1 MGLRRKARE
10 IAVQSL
16 YMYDVADT
24 NMEELLTYKWV
35 EKKYNSKVLIYSTK
49 LIQGAINN
57 IREID
62 SEIKKSLNNDLSY
75 KRMGIIEKA
84 ILRVSSYEL
93 IFEDIPDSIIL
104 NEAIEISKRFGSE
117 FTYKYVN
124 GILDGIR
131 KNRKSPL

>member
-1 MGLRRKARE
+1 
-10 IAVQSL
+10 
-16 YMYDVADT
+16 MYDIADT
-24 NMEELLTYKWV
+24 NMDELLTYKWV

-49 LIQGAINN
+49 LIKGTINN

-84 ILRVSSYEL
+84 ILRISSYEL